1 MREPAKDKEVRT
13 QHRWSFQNLLP
24 GVGKSSIAQRKESEH
39 CQLAQERVSS
49 SLTLPKPFGRVQV
62 GERLSVVETRK
73 AWGRVQREKLK
84 PIGAGGA
91 ATVFQRESRVTCS
104 LRMELENHRF
114 QLRSSNLSM
123 LRSQAQQEGD
133 GILQN
138 SLLQHGAPLK
148 PHSTG
153 SIDECFS
160 RLTGSS
166 EVKSV

>member
-1 MREPAKDKEVRT
+1 M
-13 QHRWSFQNLLP
+13 
-24 GVGKSSIAQRKESEH
+24 
-39 CQLAQERVSS
+39 
-49 SLTLPKPFGRVQV
+49 
-62 GERLSVVETRK
+62 
-73 AWGRVQREKLK
+73 
-84 PIGAGGA
+84 
-91 ATVFQRESRVTCS
+91 FQRASRVTCS

-138 SLLQHGAPLK
+138 SLGLQHGAPLN